1 MGDEG
6 IPPDTA
12 TFLAVIKACA
22 SIRCLETGERIHSEI
37 DRRGLLTKREGVA
50 VLGTALVHM
59 YAKCGAL
66 PKAEEMFF
74 SMLPERT
81 AISWNALMAGYA
93 QHELGHETLG
103 LFEEMRKAGIA
114 PNTATLVYVLQ
125 ACGSTR
131 CLEMGEAIHAELERP
146 GSYAE
151 RNAVLDTALLD
162 MYAKCGKMRKAQEVF
177 DAIRVRTA
185 VSWNA
190 LIAGYARLGLDD
202 EALLRFREMCRGG
215 GFTPDAVTLLPV
227 LKACGNRGSLEMG
240 RKIHGAAQEQ
250 GLLSDDA
257 ILSTAVID
265 MYVKCG
271 ALGEARAVFDEVPA
285 ARKSIEAWNA
295 LITGHAQLGR
305 AEKVLRLCCMRG
317 EGSSSI
323 KPNAVT
329 FLVAMMA
336 CSHAGLVQEGWM
348 VFDAME
354 DGFGLAPSL
363 EHYGCLIDLFGR
375 AGCFDIAV
383 AVVEA
388 APCPDRLPLWL
399 GLLGACGKWA
409 DVELGK
415 WAYGRLMELNP
426 DSSSSASSA
435 HVCMANAYAS
445 AFRLV

>member
-1 MGDEG
+1 
-6 IPPDTA
+6 
-12 TFLAVIKACA
+12 
-22 SIRCLETGERIHSEI
+22 
-37 DRRGLLTKREGVA
+37 
-50 VLGTALVHM
+50 M

-66 PKAEEMFF
+66 SKAEEMFF
-74 SMLPERT
+74 SMLPEGT

-93 QHELGHETLG
+93 QHGLGHETLG

-125 ACGSTR
+125 ACGSTG
-131 CLEMGEAIHAELERP
+131 CLEMGEAIHAELEGP
-146 GSYAE
+146 GPSAE
-151 RNAVLDTALLD
+151 RNAVLGTALLD

-177 DAIRVRTA
+177 DTIRARTT

-190 LIAGYARLGLDD
+190 LIAGYARQGLDD
-202 EALLRFREMCRGG
+202 EALLRFQEMCRG

-227 LKACGNRGSLEMG
+227 LKACGNRGSLEIG
-240 RKIHGAAQEQ
+240 RRIHGAADEQ

-257 ILSTAVID
+257 ILGTAVID
-265 MYVKCG
+265 MYAKCG

-295 LITGHAQLGR
+295 LIMGHAQLGQ
-305 AEKVLRLCCMRG
+305 AEKVLRMCCMRG
-317 EGSSSI
+317 EDSCSI

-336 CSHAGLVQEGWM
+336 CSHAGLVQEGWV
-348 VFDAME
+348 VFDEME
-354 DGFGLAPSL
+354 DGFGLAPAL

-375 AGCFDIAV
+375 AGQFDIAM

-388 APCPDRLPLWL
+388 APCADRLPLWL

-409 DVELGK
+409 DVELGQ
-415 WAYGRLMELNP
+415 WAYGRLMQLDH
-426 DSSSSASSA
+426 DSSRSTSA

-445 AFRLV
+445 AIRIV